1 MADLDLIERRL
12 AMMTVEMTR
21 DALDAASR
29 VLSGKGPVQMVN
41 LIRYRA
47 QADYGGQAGGG
58 QAGGGRLGFPPC
70 SGREAYLGRYVAA
83 FAQVAGKVAPGETFR
98 PVFLGSVA
106 ATVVAPPGE
115 AWDDIAIVEYA
126 SFDALRKIIETPEY
140 EAEAAPHRRAALED
154 WRFVA
159 ALKAELPGS

>member
-1 MADLDLIERRL
+1 
-12 AMMTVEMTR
+12 MMTVEMTQ
-21 DALDAASR
+21 DALDAAGR
-29 VLSGKGPVQMVN
+29 ALSGKGPVQMVN

-47 QADYGGQAGGG
+47 QADYGEQA
-58 QAGGGRLGFPPC
+58 GFPPC

-83 FAQVAGKVAPGETFR
+83 FAAVAAKVAPGETFR

-106 ATVVAPPGE
+106 ATVVAPTGE
-115 AWDDIAIVEYA
+115 AWDDIAILEYP

-159 ALKAELPGS
+159 VLKAELPGS

>member
-1 MADLDLIERRL
+1 
-12 AMMTVEMTR
+12 MMTVEMTR
-21 DALDAASR
+21 DALDAAGR
-29 VLSGKGPVQMVN
+29 ALSGKGPVQMVN

-47 QADYGGQAGGG
+47 QADYGEQVGGG
-58 QAGGGRLGFPPC
+58 KAGFPPC
-70 SGREAYLGRYVAA
+70 SGREAYLERYVAA
-83 FAQVAGKVAPGETFR
+83 FAQVAAKVAPGETFR

-115 AWDDIAIVEYA
+115 GWDDIAIVEYA
-126 SFDALRKIIETPEY
+126 SFDALRKIIEAPEY

>member
-1 MADLDLIERRL
+1 
-12 AMMTVEMTR
+12 MMTVEMTR

-29 VLSGKGPVQMVN
+29 ALSGKGPVQMVN

-47 QADYGGQAGGG
+47 QADYAGK
-58 QAGGGRLGFPPC
+58 AGFPPC
-70 SGREAYLGRYVAA
+70 SGREAYLGRYVTA
-83 FAQVAGKVAPGETFR
+83 FAQVAAKVAPGETFR

-154 WRFVA
+154 WRFAA